1 MSSPTKIDVER
12 GLQRLNTPA
21 SRRLHRLIDNIRQ
34 DRPRYMRLYLVRQ
47 GDKLELVLRQFLVED
62 RMSDSQL
69 SYVDYLC
76 QLHRD
81 IRNLIS

>member
-1 MSSPTKIDVER
+1 
-12 GLQRLNTPA
+12 
-21 SRRLHRLIDNIRQ
+21 
-34 DRPRYMRLYLVRQ
+34 MRLYIVRQ

-62 RMSDSQL
+62 RMSDMQL